1 MKLPSSSLLNVHS
14 QFVYSISMIRKG
26 YRRKWAHFYLTYMV
40 TSLHRL
46 QPNGREIN
54 IFNGWSPV
62 QYNKLHSFLCLI
74 RESVV
79 YFTVGKDWTIRPSEA
94 K

>member
-14 QFVYSISMIRKG
+14 QFVYSISMIGKG
-26 YRRKWAHFYLTYMV
+26 YRRKCALFYLTYMA
-40 TSLHRL
+40 TSSHRL
-46 QPNGREIN
+46 QPNGREIF
-54 IFNGWSPV
+54 IFNVWSPV

-79 YFTVGKDWTIRPSEA
+79 NFTVGKDWTIRSSEV